1 MKGKYITARCPVCES
16 TSLIKAAGVMTD
28 TFTCPV
34 CLDGVIS
41 RYKRLRATSRVG
53 SRSPKVS
60 PVLVAT

>member
-16 TSLIKAAGVMTD
+16 ISLIKAAGVMID
-28 TFTCPV
+28 TFICPV

-41 RYKRLRATSRVG
+41 RYNKIPAAHRVG
-53 SRSPKVS
+53 SRSPKAS

>member
-1 MKGKYITARCPVCES
+1 MKGKYITAKCPVCES

-28 TFTCPV
+28 TFMCPV

-41 RYKRLRATSRVG
+41 RYNRVPATFRVG
-53 SRSPKVS
+53 IRAPKAA

>member
-28 TFTCPV
+28 TFMCPV

-41 RYKRLRATSRVG
+41 RYTRVPATFRVG
-53 SRSPKVS
+53 IRTPKVS

>member
-1 MKGKYITARCPVCES
+1 MKGKYIIARCPVCES

-28 TFTCPV
+28 TFMCPV

-41 RYKRLRATSRVG
+41 RLNRLPATFRVG
-53 SRSPKVS
+53 SRAPKVS